1 MKNLIFV
8 PVILACLAAPAFAE
22 AVPCETALADLRAA
36 ITAGK
41 PSDADMAK
49 ITELQDKGIER
60 CNADDDQRAD
70 DFFAEAMKLLGK

>member
-1 MKNLIFV
+1 MKKLIFV
-8 PVILACLAAPAFAE
+8 PIILACIAAPAYAE
-22 AVPCETALADLRAA
+22 VVPCETALADLRAA

-60 CNADDDQRAD
+60 CNADDDQHAD